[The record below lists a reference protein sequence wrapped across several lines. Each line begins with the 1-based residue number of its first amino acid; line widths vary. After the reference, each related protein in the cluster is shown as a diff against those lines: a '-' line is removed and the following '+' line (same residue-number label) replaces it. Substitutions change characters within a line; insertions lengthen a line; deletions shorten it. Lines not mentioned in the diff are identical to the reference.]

1 MHENI
6 PDHVFLPERDPK
18 NAIVSFRQTLKAF
31 DANCSRDYIKS
42 FGRPSDVAE
51 NIVGTS
57 ISKVV
62 KSAASKGKRGGVL
75 NREAL
80 TNAKPTSKGHA
91 AASKGKRGDV
101 QIVENAVLCYPP
113 QPGALFAVMLTSHD
127 QKRLEERDWFNDSL
141 IDYYCRSK
149 IKDKPEVFTFSAT
162 LWQSMCDNGPWKP
175 MSRGE
180 DIFSRRFVN
189 IFANPTG
196 AHWSLCTI
204 VGLDILSVCNIYIL
218 Q

>member
-18 NAIVSFRQTLKAF
+18 DAIVSFRQTLKAF

>member
-1 MHENI
+1 M
-6 PDHVFLPERDPK
+6 
-18 NAIVSFRQTLKAF
+18 
-31 DANCSRDYIKS
+31 
-42 FGRPSDVAE
+42 
-51 NIVGTS
+51 
-57 ISKVV
+57 
-62 KSAASKGKRGGVL
+62 